1 MQSLTN
7 EIGVY
12 VLCDLDQVPIY
23 VGRSTD
29 GVSDRICG
37 PICGPQAV
45 TFVSVLILLL
55 KSTMDWR
62 RGRDSNP
69 RYGCPYSAFR
79 VRRDRPLCHLSAG
92 AAAGSRLPS
101 GSGRR
106 LAWRAGGRKALGRA
120 HAARDAKTPNG
131 AALPRARRR
140 RGSDRCST
148 RAPPGS
154 PTIRATAAC
163 FRDPRRS
170 PRPWPRS
177 A

>member
-62 RGRDSNP
+62 RGRDTPHLPPTYLVSKAYND
-69 RYGCPYSAFR
+69 RSLNLCITWR
-79 VRRDRPLCHLSAG
+79 HRRS
-92 AAAGSRLPS
+92 
-101 GSGRR
+101 
-106 LAWRAGGRKALGRA
+106 
-120 HAARDAKTPNG
+120 
-131 AALPRARRR
+131 
-140 RGSDRCST
+140 
-148 RAPPGS
+148 
-154 PTIRATAAC
+154 IRATAMVALYLEPASSTS
-163 FRDPRRS
+163 RTLPS
-170 PRPWPRS
+170 PRCLAKAWQV
-177 A
+177 